1 MIDKCVNTVVGA
13 LLHDIGKV
21 IYRERTDN
29 RKHSIS
35 GYDFLKNEG
44 NVKNK
49 DVLDGVRYHHAE
61 HLKNADID
69 KDSIAYLIYM
79 ADNIASAADRREKQE
94 PESGFDISVP
104 LGSVFN
110 ILNKN
115 SKKPQNLH
123 YSPAILNV
131 EGSINYPTD
140 RTEKFDKEYYIRV
153 MNNLKDNLKGVD
165 TYDEGYI
172 NSLLDVLEANLTY
185 VPCTDYK

>member
-35 GYDFLKNEG
+35 GYDFLKSEG

-49 DVLDGVRYHHAE
+49 DILDGVRYHHAE
-61 HLKNADID
+61 HLKNANID

-94 PESGFDISVP
+94 PESGFDI
-104 LGSVFN
+104 
-110 ILNKN
+110 
-115 SKKPQNLH
+115 
-123 YSPAILNV
+123 
-131 EGSINYPTD
+131 
-140 RTEKFDKEYYIRV
+140 
-153 MNNLKDNLKGVD
+153 
-165 TYDEGYI
+165 
-172 NSLLDVLEANLTY
+172 
-185 VPCTDYK
+185 